1 MSHAAQRE
9 ARTARRPLLD
19 SPLNKRPSAA
29 PPGAAP
35 SATSEGDLSSAS
47 SLSRPGS
54 QSDDQGDA
62 SETRPPPTMPKCYV
76 DHTPLL
82 IPSVQANP
90 AAEPEG
96 GELFK
101 VPPTIVR
108 FWSRVHR
115 YQIPG
120 LFVGGGK
127 AVGRRRLRS
136 FI

>member
-62 SETRPPPTMPKCYV
+62 Y
-76 DHTPLL
+76 
-82 IPSVQANP
+82 
-90 AAEPEG
+90 
-96 GELFK
+96 
-101 VPPTIVR
+101 TIVR